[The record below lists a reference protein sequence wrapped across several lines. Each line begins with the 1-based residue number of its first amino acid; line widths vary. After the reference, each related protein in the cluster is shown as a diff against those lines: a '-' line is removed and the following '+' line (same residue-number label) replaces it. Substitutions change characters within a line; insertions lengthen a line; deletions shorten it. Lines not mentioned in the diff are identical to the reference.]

1 MREIIL
7 LKGLPA
13 SGKSTFARE
22 LLTQRPGEYVR
33 VNKDEMRSMLHN
45 GRWSKFNEK
54 QVLRIRDQI
63 IETALADGKSVI
75 VDDTNLAPKHQA
87 RMEQLAKKHDVNLNV
102 YDVFLDVSVEECI
115 KRDLKRENSVGAK
128 VIEGMYKQFLAP
140 KQEKKQLNPLVFDED
155 LPDCVIFDLD
165 GTLACIGDR
174 SPYDGKSCAVDLPNE
189 SIIRLLNFV
198 RMYPSGATVIYEAP
212 KVIIFSGRNGDSE
225 PETREWLEDHD
236 IHFSELHMRKPG
248 DQRKDSVI
256 KAEMFDKYVKDKYNV
271 LFIVDDRDQV
281 VKMWREKGITCLQV
295 NYGDF

>member
-1 MREIIL
+1 MKEIIL

-22 LLTQRPGEYVR
+22 LLTTRPGEYVR
-33 VNKDEMRSMLHN
+33 VNKDEMRRMLHN

-63 IETALADGKSVI
+63 IEIALADGKSVI

-102 YDVFLDVSVEECI
+102 YDLFLDVSVEECI
-115 KRDLKRENSVGAK
+115 KRDLKRENSVGSK
-128 VIEGMYKQFLAP
+128 VIEKMYKQFLAP
-140 KQEKKQLNPLVFDED
+140 KQEKTPLNPLVFDEE
-155 LPDCVIFDLD
+155 LPTCVIFDLD
-165 GTLACIGDR
+165 GTLAMIGDR
-174 SPYDGKSCAVDLPNE
+174 SPYDGKSCAVDSLNE
-189 SIIRLLNFV
+189 SVATLLKMTQYYDLN
-198 RMYPSGATVIYEAP
+198 PEIKT
-212 KVIIFSGRNGDSE
+212 IIFSGRNGDSVN
-225 PETREWLEDHD
+225 ETMEWLVDHKLD
-236 IHFSELHMRKPG
+236 FDELHMREPG
-248 DQRKDSVI
+248 DQRKDSIV

-281 VKMWREKGITCLQV
+281 VEMWRDMGITCLQV